1 MELFMNEASNIQL
14 VQDGYTKF
22 GSGDIPGL
30 LSLFWEGIRWQTPK
44 VENAPFS
51 GDRDG
56 LDAVTEFF
64 SQLID
69 AEEFTRFEPLEF
81 IAQDDKVVVL
91 GEFKGT
97 VKSTGKSYETEW
109 VHLFHV
115 RDGKIVSFKE
125 FLDSAAMSKAFQKT
139 AAAEAQ

>member
-1 MELFMNEASNIQL
+1 MNEASNIKL
-14 VQDGYTKF
+14 VQEGYTKF
-22 GSGDIPGL
+22 GNGDIPGL
-30 LSLFWEGIRWQTPK
+30 LSLFWEGIQWQTPK
-44 VENAPFS
+44 VENAIFS

-56 LDAVTEFF
+56 LDAVKEFF
-64 SQLID
+64 AQMID

-91 GEFKGT
+91 GEFAGT
-97 VKSTGKSYETEW
+97 VRETGRSYESEW

-125 FLDSAAMSKAFQKT
+125 FLDSAAMAKAFQKT
-139 AAAEAQ
+139 ATAESV

>member
-1 MELFMNEASNIQL
+1 MNEASNIKL
-14 VQDGYTKF
+14 VQEGYSKF

-44 VENAPFS
+44 VENVEFS
-51 GDRDG
+51 GEREGRDE
-56 LDAVTEFF
+56 VREFF

-91 GEFKGT
+91 GEFAGT
-97 VKSTGKSYETEW
+97 VRETGRSYETEW
-109 VHLFHV
+109 VHLFHI
-115 RDGKIVSFKE
+115 RDDKIVEFKE
-125 FLDSAAMSKAFQKT
+125 FLDSAAMAKAFQKSRSVET
-139 AAAEAQ
+139 V